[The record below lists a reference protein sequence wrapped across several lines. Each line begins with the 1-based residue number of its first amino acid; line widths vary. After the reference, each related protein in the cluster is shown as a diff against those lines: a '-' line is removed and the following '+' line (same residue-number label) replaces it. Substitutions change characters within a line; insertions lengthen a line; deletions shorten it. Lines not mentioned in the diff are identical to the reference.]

1 MKLQFYKN
9 IFTCTILLLAV
20 MSVAGR
26 NYYVDAIDG
35 NDKNGG
41 VSPLSAWKTLAKI
54 SVTIFKPGD
63 VIAFKS
69 EQRVIGILSISSSG
83 NKGAAILYTTYG
95 GSKPAII
102 EGNGDSVAIY
112 SYNKQ
117 YLEIKN
123 LSITNFRKGIIKV
136 DDLFNGIYIVN
147 EDAGT
152 LTIHRLFFGYTSY
165 DDIPSIHNLILQ

>member
-26 NYYVDAIDG
+26 NYYVDAVKGSD
-35 NDKNGG
+35 NNNGLTT
-41 VSPLSAWKTLAKI
+41 SSAWKTLAKI
-54 SVTIFKPGD
+54 SVTVFKPGD

-69 EQRVIGILSISSSG
+69 EQRFIGILSISSNG

-152 LTIHRLFFGYTSY
+152 LNHSPAFFWLY
-165 DDIPSIHNLILQ
+165 ILR

>member
-1 MKLQFYKN
+1 MKLQLYKN

-20 MSVAGR
+20 MSGAGR
-26 NYYVDAIDG
+26 NYYVDAVKGSD
-35 NDKNGG
+35 NNNGLTT
-41 VSPLSAWKTLAKI
+41 SSAWKTLAKT
-54 SVTIFKPGD
+54 SVTVFKPGD

-69 EQRVIGILSISSSG
+69 EQRFIGILSISSIG
-83 NKGAAILYTTYG
+83 NKGAAILYTTYC

-136 DDLFNGIYIVN
+136 DDLFNGIYMVN

-152 LTIHRLFFGYTSY
+152 LNHSPAFFWLY
-165 DDIPSIHNLILQ
+165 ILR

>member
-1 MKLQFYKN
+1 
-9 IFTCTILLLAV
+9 

-26 NYYVDAIDG
+26 NNYVDAIDG
-35 NDKNGG
+35 NDKNSG

-63 VIAFKS
+63 VIAFES
-69 EQRVIGILSISSSG
+69 EQRFIGILSISSSG

-95 GSKPAII
+95 GSTPAII
-102 EGNGDSVAIY
+102 DGNGDSTAIY

-123 LSITNFRKGIIKV
+123 LSIT
-136 DDLFNGIYIVN
+136 
-147 EDAGT
+147 
-152 LTIHRLFFGYTSY
+152 TIHRLFFWLY
-165 DDIPSIHNLILQ
+165 ILR